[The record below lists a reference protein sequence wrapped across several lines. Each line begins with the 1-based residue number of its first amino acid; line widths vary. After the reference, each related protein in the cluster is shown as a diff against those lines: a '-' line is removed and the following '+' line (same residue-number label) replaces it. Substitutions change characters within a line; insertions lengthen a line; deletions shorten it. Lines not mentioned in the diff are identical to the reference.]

1 MQKSRAVRAAA
12 GHGICDCCPH
22 GRLSAHISA
31 NLRRHF
37 GVLSTRRRS
46 TQALTHVI
54 RAANDIDDLQRSIQ
68 LAFAVPE
75 SHVASAIGY
84 LIGEGPADGN
94 FSDGVASMF
103 EALAT
108 PQGWALCADLLR
120 IRLELRA
127 EKLRQ
132 TRDVEGFYKS
142 LLKRNRSTS

>member
-1 MQKSRAVRAAA
+1 M
-12 GHGICDCCPH
+12 
-22 GRLSAHISA
+22 
-31 NLRRHF
+31 
-37 GVLSTRRRS
+37 
-46 TQALTHVI
+46 I